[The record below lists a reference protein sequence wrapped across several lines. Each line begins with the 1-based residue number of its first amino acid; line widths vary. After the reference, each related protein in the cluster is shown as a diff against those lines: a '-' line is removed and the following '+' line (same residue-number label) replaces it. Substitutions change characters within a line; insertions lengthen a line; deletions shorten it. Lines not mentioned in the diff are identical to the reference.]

1 VLQHLSQN
9 NLCLSAAKTVIC
21 PTETTIFG
29 WKWKNGT
36 LSPCIH
42 KTSLA
47 SVKSPVT
54 CTAMRS
60 FIRAFKALARCIPR
74 YSPLVAPLE
83 DFIKGMQG
91 QQKIKWTENLKIQFS
106 RCQQAVNSPTT
117 ITISRPNDKL
127 ILTVARGT
135 CYLIRCR
142 NFAPFI
148 RDSHHSIQVLT
159 DNESCVDAYQKI
171 RQGKF
176 STSSRV
182 STFLTTLSKFNVEVC
197 HIKGSSNL
205 SSDYSSRNPNVCS
218 DKSCLQVCTANCRFC
233 RPTSV
238 NSFGIRPNAI
248 LEQLFLAHRTP
259 GLPFFTT
266 HLRTPAAGD
275 TPCEKNEACNI

>member
-1 VLQHLSQN
+1 VPNWIQQGFVIKIADDIYICRNTIEELLENWEKVLQHLSQN

-127 ILTVARGT
+127 ILTVDASPVNQGLGAT
-135 CYLIRCR
+135 L
-142 NFAPFI
+142 FI
-148 RDSHHSIQVLT
+148 NRDDQRHIGGFFSFKLKSHQLGWLPCEHEALAISSAVVTLHHSYETLIIQFK
-159 DNESCVDAYQKI
+159 C
-171 RQGKF
+171 
-176 STSSRV
+176 
-182 STFLTTLSKFNVEVC
+182 
-197 HIKGSSNL
+197 
-205 SSDYSSRNPNVCS
+205 
-218 DKSCLQVCTANCRFC
+218 
-233 RPTSV
+233 
-238 NSFGIRPNAI
+238 
-248 LEQLFLAHRTP
+248 
-259 GLPFFTT
+259 
-266 HLRTPAAGD
+266 
-275 TPCEKNEACNI
+275 

>member
-1 VLQHLSQN
+1 M
-9 NLCLSAAKTVIC
+9 
-21 PTETTIFG
+21 
-29 WKWKNGT
+29 W
-36 LSPCIH
+36 
-42 KTSLA
+42 
-47 SVKSPVT
+47 
-54 CTAMRS
+54 
-60 FIRAFKALARCIPR
+60 
-74 YSPLVAPLE
+74 
-83 DFIKGMQG
+83 
-91 QQKIKWTENLKIQFS
+91 
-106 RCQQAVNSPTT
+106 
-117 ITISRPNDKL
+117 
-127 ILTVARGT
+127 ARGT

-159 DNESCVDAYQKI
+159 DNESCVDAYQKL

-275 TPCEKNEACNI
+275 TPCEKNEACNIWRAQIFAHRYDIRQQPLLGSQKRSIRPSTKAYHRTCCHSITGLLTALHIQLNHPARTQLQKVFDRHFYAINSAASIEAVTSNYYTCRSLKKLPNEVFEQTSSISFATTPRKDVFVRRNNNNTPISRYG